1 MRDATSEE
9 IQKHVAYVF
18 HFTFKKANGK
28 NKNVHIGP
36 IKGESKEKLI
46 EETLASLKERFSEGT
61 DFTFVDCYEEFDDK
75 LSDIF
80 FWDWKQVPNRDDDS
94 FFIML
99 DKQLAP
105 FGAEVVHLPFDG
117 DAVIFFVGKKT
128 SVKE

>member
-9 IQKHVAYVF
+9 IQKHIAYIF

-28 NKNVHIGP
+28 NKNVNIGP

-46 EETLASLKERFSEGT
+46 EETLVSLKERFFEGT
-61 DFTFVDCYEEFDDK
+61 DFTLVDCDQNFDDT

-80 FWDWKQVPNRDDDS
+80 YWDWKQVPSRNDDS
-94 FFIML
+94 FFKML

-117 DAVIFFVGKKT
+117 DSVIFFVGNKI
-128 SVKE
+128 